1 MLLWNYLEVRDDRQW
16 LMTLD
21 MEELLEI
28 GEFGLYLDTD
38 SDDSDY
44 SD

>member
-16 LMTLD
+16 LLTLD
-21 MEELLEI
+21 MDELLEMR
-28 GEFGLYLDTD
+28 EFGLFDTD
-38 SDDSDY
+38 SDDSDF